1 MSDVHPMGWVF
12 SAMPDGW
19 QPEENEGDADDG
31 WLDDYSE
38 DGSLPPAEPMS
49 YGNNH
54 GGVDH
59 RRSSQAVPAYVVPT
73 ASGTPAV
80 DEMAA
85 LRRVL
90 RRISGVLEFVVAGSE
105 ETIFGYLTARLG

>member
-1 MSDVHPMGWVF
+1 
-12 SAMPDGW
+12 
-19 QPEENEGDADDG
+19 
-31 WLDDYSE
+31 
-38 DGSLPPAEPMS
+38 MS
-49 YGNNH
+49 YGTNH

-59 RRSSQAVPAYVVPT
+59 RPGSQAVPASVVPK
-73 ASGTPAV
+73 ASGAPAV

-90 RRISGVLEFVVAGSE
+90 RRIGGVPEFVVAGSE

>member
-1 MSDVHPMGWVF
+1 
-12 SAMPDGW
+12 MPDGW
-19 QPEENEGDADDG
+19 QPEEKEGDADDG

-38 DGSLPPAEPMS
+38 DGSLPPAESMS
-49 YGNNH
+49 HGKNH
-54 GGVDH
+54 GGFDH
-59 RRSSQAVPAYVVPT
+59 RRGSQAVPAAVVLT
-73 ASGTPAV
+73 SSGAPAV

-90 RRISGVLEFVVAGSE
+90 RRIGGVTEFVVAGSE